1 MKKALITVMA
11 ALAALPLAAQP
22 KLTKDNVED
31 VIKAM
36 SLQDK
41 ATLLVGGAR
50 MVMVNGIPTGEAN
63 RVPGAAGATRTLE
76 KYGIPQTVL
85 SDGPAGIRI
94 NPTRPGDKNTYYATG
109 FPTGTVLAATWDLD
123 LVEKVTEAM
132 GNEFLEYG
140 ADVALAPGMNIHRN
154 PLCGRNFEYFS
165 EDPVLSGNMAAA
177 YVKGIQ
183 SNGVGVS
190 IKHFAGND
198 AETNRNEADSRIS
211 VRALREIY
219 LKNFEIA
226 VRKSDPWTVMS
237 SYNKLNGEYTQQ
249 SKGLLTDVLRG
260 DWGYKGI
267 VMTDWGSK
275 AGTVNAVK
283 AQNDLM
289 EPGNTTEIDRIVK
302 GVESGA
308 ISMEEVDRNVRNML
322 NYIVKTP
329 VFNGYKYS
337 NKPDLKAHAELVR
350 QAGAEGL
357 ILLKNEGA
365 LPLAKNANVALFGNA
380 SYDLIAGGTGSGDV
394 HKAHVIS
401 LDKGLS
407 DDGFGVDKTTSDWYA
422 HYLAFQSESQTNN
435 SSVNGGNF
443 FWGRTL
449 APELNI
455 SDNFV
460 ARTAPKNDV
469 AIVTICRNA
478 GEGADRHASDGDFY
492 LNETERANLKAIADG
507 FHAAGKK
514 VVVVLNIGGVIET
527 ASWMHMADAIVLAY
541 QPGQEGG
548 YSIADVLSGKVNPS
562 GKTPDSFPVSYFD
575 NPSSKNFPY
584 NYTNT
589 NTRSWGVRTPV
600 ANVDYVNYQ
609 EGIYVGYRYFSTFAP
624 QKVTFPFGF
633 GLSYTTFAYSAP
645 KVSATADGF
654 KAQVTVKNTG
664 SVAGKEVVE
673 LYVTAPAG
681 KLDKPAVELK
691 SFAKTKLLAPGE
703 SQTLTMEVSNYDL
716 ASYDEAQSAFVT
728 DEGTYV
734 FKFCASSQDV
744 RASAEAKVKKAGFW
758 KTSDVLHPSSELKL
772 FTVDELSKM

>member
-1 MKKALITVMA
+1 MA
-11 ALAALPLAAQP
+11 SLPVAAQP
-22 KLTKDNVED
+22 KLTKDNIDEIVEAMTLQE
-31 VIKAM
+31 KA
-36 SLQDK
+36 S
-41 ATLLVGGAR
+41 LLVGSAR

-249 SKGLLTDVLRG
+249 STGLLTDVLRG

-329 VFNGYKYS
+329 VFNGYRYS

-357 ILLKNEGA
+357 ILLKNDGV
-365 LPLAKNANVALFGNA
+365 LPLSKDERVALFGNA
-380 SYDLIAGGTGSGDV
+380 SYSLIAGGTGSGDV

-401 LDKGLS
+401 LDKGLAEA
-407 DDGFGVDKTTSDWYA
+407 GFGIDKATSEWYRDYVKYVRETE
-422 HYLAFQSESQTNN
+422 HNN
-435 SSVNGGNF
+435 SNLFNDYYWGKSV
-443 FWGRTL
+443 L
-449 APELNI
+449 PELKL
-455 SDNFV
+455 SSNFM
-460 ARTAPKNDV
+460 ARTVPHTDV

-478 GEGADRHASDGDFY
+478 GEASDRHAAEGDFY
-492 LNETERANLKAIADG
+492 LDPTEANNLRVIANG
-507 FHAAGKK
+507 YHAEGKK
-514 VVVVLNIGGVIET
+514 VVVVLNIGGVMET
-527 ASWMHMADAIVLAY
+527 ASWIDLADAIVLAY

-562 GKTPDSFPVSYFD
+562 GKTPDSFPIEYFD
-575 NPSSKNFPY
+575 NPSSRNFPY
-584 NYTNT
+584 DYQGAKPWDYK
-589 NTRSWGVRTPV
+589 SAVP
-600 ANVDYVNYQ
+600 NVDYVNYQ

-772 FTVDELSKM
+772 FTIDELAKM